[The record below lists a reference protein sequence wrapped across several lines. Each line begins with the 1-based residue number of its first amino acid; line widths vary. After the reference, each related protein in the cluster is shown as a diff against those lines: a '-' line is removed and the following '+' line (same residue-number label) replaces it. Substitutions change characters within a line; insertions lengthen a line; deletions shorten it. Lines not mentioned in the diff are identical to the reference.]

1 MHSPTCR
8 RGSSVHTSPTV
19 SIIIPCYNTARF
31 VGDTLASVFAQT
43 RTDFEAIVVNDGSP
57 DSEVLEQVLVPYRDR
72 IVYLKQENRGI
83 AGARNT
89 GISAARCEYLAFLD
103 SDDMW
108 EPDYLAVQ
116 LAELERDPSI
126 DVLYPDAV
134 IFGDSP
140 HAGRR
145 SFELSPS
152 TGEVTFER
160 VVTQECNVRVFA
172 TARRETVLRAGL
184 FDESLRSSEDF
195 DLWLRVLK
203 AGGRIAYHHK
213 VLARYRRRDGS
224 LSANTVWMCNHILK
238 VLEKVESLPLSD
250 SERKAV
256 VREQARWHATLQLEI
271 GRQEFL
277 TGNASIAAD
286 RIAEANRYFRRR
298 KLTFVVALLRL
309 APRLLLRA
317 YQTRER
323 RLLGTSAS

>member
-1 MHSPTCR
+1 MTTPTSS
-8 RGSSVHTSPTV
+8 RGPLVHPSPTV
-19 SIIIPCYNTARF
+19 SVIIPCYNTARF

-43 RTDFEAIVVNDGSP
+43 RTDFEAVVINDGSP
-57 DSEVLEQVLVPYRDR
+57 DSDALEKVLAPWRER
-72 IVYLKQENRGI
+72 IVYLKQENRGL

-89 GISAARCEYLAFLD
+89 GIRAARGEFVAFLD

-116 LAELERDPSI
+116 LAEMERDPSI

-172 TARRETVLRAGL
+172 TVRREVVLRAGL

-195 DLWLRVLK
+195 DLWLRILK
-203 AGGRIAYHHK
+203 AGGRIAYHRQ
-213 VLARYRRRDGS
+213 VLVRYRRHEGS

-238 VLEKVESLPLSD
+238 VLEKAQGLPLSD
-250 SERKAV
+250 SERAAV
-256 VREQARWHATLQLEI
+256 LRERDRWRATLQLET

-277 TGNASIAAD
+277 AGNASAAAD
-286 RIAEANRYFRRR
+286 RIAEANHYFRRR
-298 KLTFVVALLRL
+298 KLTLVVALLRL

-317 YQTRER
+317 YQARAR
-323 RLLGTSAS
+323 RILGTSAS